1 MLFRSDMLAAAN
13 AGEGEEA
20 DAYRSDMAPESADG
34 RALSDEPPAVDAYPV
49 SPARRAEQKARAA
62 RLGLAAGSDEMPTE
76 AVGERV
82 TAEQPV
88 ATAAAPLALA
98 PGEKPMRPR
107 AFDASEGT
115 ALDPLKDKSWD
126 LSSAKTVPSAT
137 SLR

>member
-1 MLFRSDMLAAAN
+1 
-13 AGEGEEA
+13 
-20 DAYRSDMAPESADG
+20 
-34 RALSDEPPAVDAYPV
+34 
-49 SPARRAEQKARAA
+49 
-62 RLGLAAGSDEMPTE
+62 MPTE

-88 ATAAAPLALA
+88 VTAAAAPLALA
-98 PGEKPMRPR
+98 AGEKPMRPR

-126 LSSAKTVPSAT
+126 LSSAKTVPSTT